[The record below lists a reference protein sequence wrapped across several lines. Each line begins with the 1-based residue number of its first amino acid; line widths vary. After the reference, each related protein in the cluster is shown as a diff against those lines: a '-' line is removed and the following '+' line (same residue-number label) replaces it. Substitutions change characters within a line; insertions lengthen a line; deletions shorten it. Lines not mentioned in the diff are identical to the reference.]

1 MTQNRCTTSRI
12 GTLEIGN
19 QKPAIRVRLR
29 APLVAVLMP
38 QCHLD
43 LLDGLGAL
51 GTGFPFPEQHE
62 TLTAHTAM
70 RFSIPIRTLAEHLHT
85 LLASW

>member
-1 MTQNRCTTSRI
+1 M
-12 GTLEIGN
+12 
-19 QKPAIRVRLR
+19 RLR
-29 APLVAVLMP
+29 TPQAAVLMP

-43 LLDGLGAL
+43 LLDGLGTL
-51 GTGFPFPEQHE
+51 GARFPFPEQDE
-62 TLTAHTAM
+62 TLAAHTAM